1 VKPSEYIVPGVLILG
16 VYYLVTAKDWAMPS
30 SRDNIIY
37 KAVNA
42 IGDVFD
48 NGEDDNSFNLGA
60 SIYYWLNPVD
70 PNFGYNP
77 NNPIFG
83 EDEFGQRTKPTR
95 PDA

>member
-1 VKPSEYIVPGVLILG
+1 MKITEYVVPGVVLLG
-16 VYYLVTAKDWAMPS
+16 VYYLVTAKDWANPS

-37 KAVNA
+37 QTVNA

-60 SIYYWLNPVD
+60 SIYYWLNPID

-77 NNPIFG
+77 NNPLFEEVEI
-83 EDEFGQRTKPTR
+83 GQKN
-95 PDA
+95 ANG